1 MEIKNYTEQAQS
13 FFKMLPN
20 DWQENIIPF
29 WEELKAST
37 QVYILMD
44 NGALVAGGLLFSKCP
59 PDMLYYKKEADKW
72 FKKGYIY
79 LGFIYVDE
87 TKRNQNL
94 GSLWLDKVK
103 GLYPNNGFWLSI
115 EDEKLHKFYT
125 RNQFEKIAT
134 VKNQDSLEESIY
146 IFNP

>member
-1 MEIKNYTEQAQS
+1 MEIKNYTDKAQS
-13 FFKMLPN
+13 FFKMLPK

-29 WEELKAST
+29 WDELKAST
-37 QVYILMD
+37 QVYVLMD

-103 GLYPNNGFWLSI
+103 ELYPNNGFWLSI